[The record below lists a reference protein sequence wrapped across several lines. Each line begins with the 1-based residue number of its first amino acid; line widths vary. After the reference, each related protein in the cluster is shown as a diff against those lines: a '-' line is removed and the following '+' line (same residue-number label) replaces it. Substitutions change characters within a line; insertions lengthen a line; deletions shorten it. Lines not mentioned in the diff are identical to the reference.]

1 MYTLKVSQLPEGTTE
16 ATIRK
21 LFQPYGHFTSVRL
34 LKGYALVNYCSYHS
48 AQEAC
53 EKLDGTVLSGTVLR
67 VKRKSSDRESV
78 VQYTVKINNL
88 STHATES
95 ELRDICGRFGI
106 VSSVKVN
113 PGFAYINFLDNED
126 AQSAANHLNGLD
138 LAGSIMKAKVHHQ
151 NTQTNYPPVYQ
162 HFPIPPPQSVPSHY
176 SCIPSYLPK
185 QPIDVSFP
193 STHSSSSSTVKISI
207 FGEGLTTV
215 DLVGYFSQFGTIKG
229 TPAILRGSPN
239 YAYINY
245 HSAVEASNACRQKE
259 VILNHTRVN
268 VKPSDKPALP
278 EKNSLKV
285 SDCDIVVNQLLA
297 RRCFERVRKKLELV
311 DVTILPLK
319 EGGLQLTGDTDKVKI
334 AQSVLDT
341 EIQLIKSE
349 IVTEHCKF
357 HFSYVPQFV
366 DPHTFQEIE
375 RKHSIEFTVVKNGTS
390 EEKLLP
396 FSSMVAKKSE
406 GSEPMKKTLFEDY
419 CTSLPSLHKPPTWL
433 FTNDNGTFS
442 AMSNVDSISVESLY
456 QQHKSCTNI
465 VNYSLPLNSKQ
476 YNFNLMQQTNILTG
490 KVRNI
495 KRFVPN
501 VEHITIQCRG
511 LPQFVS
517 SSLQE
522 LKEQLKQTTTT
533 VTVAIDPSFHDVI
546 INLAERFCVEI
557 TAHESGIT
565 LKRCQSYLDKVKILL
580 KEKSL
585 DLQANSLSGISLNP
599 EPTPSY
605 WEQQTND
612 IELKDLS
619 SQCSEW
625 LKIKQEVRATLPYAC
640 IIKIQR
646 IQNKWLW
653 EKYAFCKQRMMRKNG
668 DQAVNEKRLF
678 HGTRHTSPE
687 NIYRS
692 EHGFDFRF
700 GNAGMWGKGAYFAS
714 DANYSDSYAS
724 TIFNG
729 NQASYAS
736 NSLYGNQASYASSIF
751 QEKQMFLAF
760 VLTGH
765 SVHLQSNHQLDKP
778 PLKPGKAERYDS
790 VNGTAGNTQ
799 IYIVYDHDKSYPA
812 YLITYK

>member
-1 MYTLKVSQLPEGTTE
+1 M
-16 ATIRK
+16 
-21 LFQPYGHFTSVRL
+21 
-34 LKGYALVNYCSYHS
+34 
-48 AQEAC
+48 
-53 EKLDGTVLSGTVLR
+53 
-67 VKRKSSDRESV
+67 
-78 VQYTVKINNL
+78 KINNL

-113 PGFAYINFLDNED
+113 SGFTYINFLDNED

-138 LAGSIMKAKVHHQ
+138 LAGSIMKAKLHHQ

-162 HFPIPPPQSVPSHY
+162 HFPIPPPKSVPSHY
-176 SCIPSYLPK
+176 SCIPSK

-193 STHSSSSSTVKISI
+193 SIHSSSSSTVKISI

-245 HSAVEASNACRQKE
+245 HSAVEASNACQQKE

-297 RRCFERVRKKLELV
+297 RQCFVRVRKKLELV
-311 DVTILPLK
+311 NVTILPLK

-349 IVTEHCKF
+349 IVTERCKF

-366 DPHTFQEIE
+366 DPYTFQEIE
-375 RKHSIEFTVVKNGTS
+375 RKHSIEFTVVKNDTS
-390 EEKLLP
+390 EETLLP

-456 QQHKSCTNI
+456 QQHKSRTNT
-465 VNYSLPLNSKQ
+465 VNYSLLLNNRQ
-476 YNFNLMQQTNILTG
+476 YNFNLMQQTNILTD

-501 VEHITIQCRG
+501 VEHITVQCRG

-517 SSLQE
+517 SSLQK

-533 VTVAIDPSFHDVI
+533 LAIDPSFQDVI
-546 INLAERFCVEI
+546 INLAEQFCVEI

-565 LKRCQSYLDKVKILL
+565 LKGCQSYLDKVKIFL
-580 KEKSL
+580 KEKIL
-585 DLQANSLSGISLNP
+585 DLQANSLSGVSLNP
-599 EPTPSY
+599 EPIPSY

-625 LKIKQEVRATLPYAC
+625 LQIKQEVRATLSNAH

-646 IQNKWLW
+646 IQNRWLW

-668 DQAVNEKRLF
+668 DKAVNEKRLF

-724 TIFNG
+724 TIFNR
-729 NQASYAS
+729 NQASNAS
-736 NSLYGNQASYASSIF
+736 SSLYGKLASSGLSGIYGNQACYASGIF

-778 PLKPGKAERYDS
+778 PLKPGSKEERYDS
-790 VNGTAGNTQ
+790 VNGAAGNTE